1 MRRLEPVIWTKG
13 TFLNPQHLQSQDRF
27 LEETLQFQL
36 QALQFRPWGFQ
47 RLRLDQTALAAG
59 TLAVVSGIVVVL
71 IGLFLWLMHWWS
83 EHRKLEDCYLSGR
96 RNCEPIPI
104 ER

>member
-1 MRRLEPVIWTKG
+1 MLDD
-13 TFLNPQHLQSQDRF
+13 QDKQNLF
-27 LEETLQFQL
+27 
-36 QALQFRPWGFQ
+36 
-47 RLRLDQTALAAG
+47 AAI
-59 TLAVVSGIVVVL
+59 AVVVL